1 VIIKLI
7 KVNDCAMNSRENSNI
22 MFVCFRSYLDK
33 IKDFL
38 NEFEVDTDD
47 GYKASKYVKQIVK
60 EFLQEICFLFF

>member
-1 VIIKLI
+1 
-7 KVNDCAMNSRENSNI
+7 MNSRENSNI